1 MLKNLAQPETVNSQ
15 HYDFVVVGSGFG
27 SGFFLSKLLET
38 ITGRVLVIERGD
50 YNAHSWQ
57 VNENRNSSIDRAT
70 TYHSDSD
77 KPWNFTN
84 YYAIHGYKSVPA
96 YPASHGCVRIPNWEA
111 DALESSF
118 FIGMPVHVWDVM
130 PVIPGPVIIRN
141 VPGLSRSAQ
150 TGDSGS
156 HWM

>member
-38 ITGRVLVIERGD
+38 TTGRVLVIERGD

-70 TYHSDSD
+70 T
-77 KPWNFTN
+77 
-84 YYAIHGYKSVPA
+84 
-96 YPASHGCVRIPNWEA
+96 
-111 DALESSF
+111 
-118 FIGMPVHVWDVM
+118 
-130 PVIPGPVIIRN
+130 
-141 VPGLSRSAQ
+141 
-150 TGDSGS
+150 
-156 HWM
+156 